1 MRNLLNIIILAAG
14 KGTRMNSNKPKILHE
29 IANRE
34 MILHIVSLC
43 NKIKHK
49 NLYVILGKDSN
60 SIKAI
65 LPKNVKIIEQKE
77 QLGTAHALLCAEEKI
92 KKSKDNLLVL
102 YGDVPL
108 LEIATLKKLTN
119 KVKNNISMLGF
130 ESLVPKG
137 YGRIKKVK
145 NNILEVIEEKN
156 LTGSEKKLKLCYSG
170 IFCGKGKTIYKLIS
184 KIERNKTQKEFL
196 LTDIFKIA
204 NRENI
209 SVSLTLT
216 NEHEVMGVNNMHQL
230 SKAEE
235 QFQTK
240 LRKKFM
246 EKGVILQNPETIHF
260 SYDTKVESNVKIGPN
275 NVFGKSVII
284 KKNVYV
290 RASNDIENTVIN
302 NFSTIG
308 PFCRLRGGTIIGKSV
323 KVGNFV
329 EIKKSNIGD
338 FSKINHLTYVGDT
351 VMGKNCNIGAG
362 TITCNYDG
370 KAKHKTVIGNNVFIG
385 SNCALVAPIKIKNN
399 AFIAA
404 GSTIS
409 NNVGENDFSIARA
422 KQKIVKKGR
431 QKFFK

>member
-1 MRNLLNIIILAAG
+1 MSN
-14 KGTRMNSNKPKILHE
+14 NS
-29 IANRE
+29 
-34 MILHIVSLC
+34 
-43 NKIKHK
+43 
-49 NLYVILGKDSN
+49 VISHN
-60 SIKAI
+60 A
-65 LPKNVKIIEQKE
+65 
-77 QLGTAHALLCAEEKI
+77 
-92 KKSKDNLLVL
+92 
-102 YGDVPL
+102 
-108 LEIATLKKLTN
+108 
-119 KVKNNISMLGF
+119 
-130 ESLVPKG
+130 
-137 YGRIKKVK
+137 
-145 NNILEVIEEKN
+145 
-156 LTGSEKKLKLCYSG
+156 
-170 IFCGKGKTIYKLIS
+170 
-184 KIERNKTQKEFL
+184 
-196 LTDIFKIA
+196 KIA
-204 NRENI
+204 
-209 SVSLTLT
+209 
-216 NEHEVMGVNNMHQL
+216 
-230 SKAEE
+230 
-235 QFQTK
+235 
-240 LRKKFM
+240 
-246 EKGVILQNPETIHF
+246 
-260 SYDTKVESNVKIGPN
+260 SNVKIGPN

-284 KKNVYV
+284 KKNVSV

-302 NFSTIG
+302 NYSTIG